1 MSLTN
6 DAALTMPVVPAGMN
20 YGGNGNSNDG
30 WGDNGAWWI
39 ILFLIFA
46 FAGWGGN
53 GWGNGNNGGAT
64 PYNTSAATQ
73 ADLQRGFDNQ
83 AVIGKLDGLTNGLCQ
98 QGYQNQQGF
107 HGVDN
112 AVCQIGYQVQN
123 AANDINTATLQGFNG
138 VNTTMLQGFNAT
150 NTSLMQ
156 GQNALAS
163 QLASCCCDTQRSLDG
178 INYNMAT
185 QACGIQN
192 AMNNNTRD
200 IIASQESG
208 TRAILDYL
216 CQDKISTLQT
226 ENQALRLA
234 ASQTAQNATLIS
246 AMSANTA
253 EVLNRAAPTP
263 VPAYQVP
270 APYPYP
276 FAGNGCCGTCA

>member
-1 MSLTN
+1 MSLTS
-6 DAALTMPVVPAGMN
+6 DTGLTMPVVPAGMN
-20 YGGNGNSNDG
+20 YGGSNTG
-30 WGDNGAWWI
+30 WGNGDGAWWI
-39 ILFLIFA
+39 IILFLFV
-46 FAGWGGN
+46 FC
-53 GWGNGNNGGAT
+53 GWGNGWNNGGNGGGT
-64 PYNTSAATQ
+64 ATQ
-73 ADLQRGFDNQ
+73 GYDTRADLQRGFDNQ